1 MHSTIT
7 LQFLLITNEP
17 TSYRYENLEPYTDTF
32 ETSRLKY
39 VVTGP
44 ETSLAILLETLS
56 EPRPAQGRRPT
67 AARVAMWRAGGGSWC
82 GELSSYAH

>member
-1 MHSTIT
+1 MCEKSRCR
-7 LQFLLITNEP
+7 LFMEGG
-17 TSYRYENLEPYTDTF
+17 EDEPYTDTF

-44 ETSLAILLETLS
+44 ETSLAILLETSS

-67 AARVAMWRAGGGSWC
+67 TATVAM
-82 GELSSYAH
+82 